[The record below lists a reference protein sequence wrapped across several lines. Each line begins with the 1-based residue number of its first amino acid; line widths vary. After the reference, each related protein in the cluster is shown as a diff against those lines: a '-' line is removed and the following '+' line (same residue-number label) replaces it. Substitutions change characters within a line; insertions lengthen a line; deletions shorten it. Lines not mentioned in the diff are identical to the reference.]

1 MLIFVLTKI
10 DELTVDF
17 YQQKIMPRLLPAS
30 FVSISQTLTPNLQ
43 RIKVQSEAA
52 SSSPTL
58 ESTDQ
63 RRSYRHGE
71 RQRELLLLRR
81 LRKPTV
87 FRRRA
92 ELLLLL
98 LLLRRVR
105 RRAILFIIINRF
117 VSLCRC
123 CCCLQLT
130 VLNQNQS
137 SIQRLMKEER
147 HCRLASTSSKLTK
160 KCMYEV
166 IQKVGSSI
174 RSCGYGQGRIISCSL
189 RLINMMPIFKE

>member
-105 RRAILFIIINRF
+105 RRAILFM
-117 VSLCRC
+117 
-123 CCCLQLT
+123 
-130 VLNQNQS
+130 S

>member
-105 RRAILFIIINRF
+105 RRAILFM
-117 VSLCRC
+117 
-123 CCCLQLT
+123 
-130 VLNQNQS
+130 S

-147 HCRLASTSSKLTK
+147 HCSVTIYRLASTSSKLTK